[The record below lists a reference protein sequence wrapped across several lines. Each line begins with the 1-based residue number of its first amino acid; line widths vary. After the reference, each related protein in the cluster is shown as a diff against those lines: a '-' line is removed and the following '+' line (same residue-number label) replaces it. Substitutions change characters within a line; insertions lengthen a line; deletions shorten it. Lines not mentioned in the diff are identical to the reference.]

1 MGAGSRPRRRV
12 NTLRH
17 VARRALLAVVVLVAL
32 LALTLLL
39 FLLPPVVHALLDL
52 AHAPTL
58 LGVEPL
64 IARGL
69 SDQLVRDL
77 LFGGTFDAQLGGEVF
92 LSSSERS
99 HLVDVGVL
107 FRGLVLVGAGA
118 LALLSVLAIG
128 RRRWVLQGIRDGA
141 VLLGAGAAFVGG
153 AFLIAFDATFTTAH
167 QLLFPAGTWTF
178 NPATDHLVQL
188 YPEPFWVAAA
198 IGFCAVL
205 MAAAATGFRL
215 ARRRRR

>member
-1 MGAGSRPRRRV
+1 MNALRRA
-12 NTLRH
+12 
-17 VARRALLAVVVLVAL
+17 ARRALLAAAVLTAL

-52 AHAPTL
+52 ASAPAL
-58 LGVEPL
+58 LGVDPEA
-64 IARGL
+64 ARGL
-69 SDQLVRDL
+69 SDQLVGDL

-92 LSSSERS
+92 LSASERS

-107 FRGLVLVGAGA
+107 FRGLVLIGAGA
-118 LALLSVLAIG
+118 LALLSLLVIR
-128 RRRWVLQGIRDGA
+128 RRRWALQGIRDGA
-141 VLLGAGAAFVGG
+141 VLLGVGAALVGG
-153 AFLIAFDATFTTAH
+153 AFLFAFDATFTAAH

-188 YPEPFWVAAA
+188 YPEAFWVTAA
-198 IGFCAVL
+198 IGFCVVLVLIAV
-205 MAAAATGFRL
+205 TGFRV

>member
-1 MGAGSRPRRRV
+1 MNALRRA
-12 NTLRH
+12 
-17 VARRALLAVVVLVAL
+17 ARRALLAAAVLTAL

-52 AHAPTL
+52 ASAPAL
-58 LGVEPL
+58 LGVDPEA
-64 IARGL
+64 ARGL
-69 SDQLVRDL
+69 SDQLVGDL

-92 LSSSERS
+92 LSASERS

-107 FRGLVLVGAGA
+107 FRGLVLIGAGA
-118 LALLSVLAIG
+118 LALLSLLAIR
-128 RRRWVLQGIRDGA
+128 RRRWALQGIRDGA
-141 VLLGAGAAFVGG
+141 VLLGVGAALVGG
-153 AFLIAFDATFTTAH
+153 AFLFAFDATFTAAH

-188 YPEPFWVAAA
+188 YPEAFWVTAA
-198 IGFCAVL
+198 IGFCVVLVLIAV
-205 MAAAATGFRL
+205 TGFRV

>member
-1 MGAGSRPRRRV
+1 MNALRRA
-12 NTLRH
+12 
-17 VARRALLAVVVLVAL
+17 ARRALLAAAVLTAL

-52 AHAPTL
+52 ASAPAL
-58 LGVEPL
+58 LGVDPEA
-64 IARGL
+64 ARGL
-69 SDQLVRDL
+69 SDQLVGDL

-92 LSSSERS
+92 LSASERS

-107 FRGLVLVGAGA
+107 FRGLVLIGAGA
-118 LALLSVLAIG
+118 LALLSLLAIR
-128 RRRWVLQGIRDGA
+128 RRRWLLQGVRDGA
-141 VLLGAGAAFVGG
+141 VLLGAGAALVGG
-153 AFLIAFDATFTTAH
+153 AFLFAFDATFTAAH

-178 NPATDHLVQL
+178 NPATDRLVQL
-188 YPEPFWVAAA
+188 YPETFWVAAA

-205 MAAAATGFRL
+205 VATAAVGFRV

>member
-1 MGAGSRPRRRV
+1 MNALRRA
-12 NTLRH
+12 
-17 VARRALLAVVVLVAL
+17 ARRALLAAAVLTAL

-52 AHAPTL
+52 ASAPAL
-58 LGVEPL
+58 LGVDPEA
-64 IARGL
+64 ARGL
-69 SDQLVRDL
+69 SDQLVGDL

-92 LSSSERS
+92 LSAAERS

-107 FRGLVLVGAGA
+107 FRGLVLIGAGA
-118 LALLSVLAIG
+118 LALVSLLVIR
-128 RRRWVLQGIRDGA
+128 RRRWALQGIRDGA
-141 VLLGAGAAFVGG
+141 VLLGVGAALVGG
-153 AFLIAFDATFTTAH
+153 AFLFAFDATFTAAH

-188 YPEPFWVAAA
+188 YPEAFWVTAA
-198 IGFCAVL
+198 IGFCVVLVLIAV
-205 MAAAATGFRL
+205 TGFRV

>member
-1 MGAGSRPRRRV
+1 MNALRRA
-12 NTLRH
+12 
-17 VARRALLAVVVLVAL
+17 ARRALLAAAVLTAL

-52 AHAPTL
+52 ASAPAL
-58 LGVEPL
+58 LGVDPEA
-64 IARGL
+64 ARGL
-69 SDQLVRDL
+69 SDQLVGDL

-92 LSSSERS
+92 LSASERS

-107 FRGLVLVGAGA
+107 FRGLVLIGAGA
-118 LALLSVLAIG
+118 LALLSLLAIR
-128 RRRWVLQGIRDGA
+128 RRRWALQGIRDGA
-141 VLLGAGAAFVGG
+141 VLLGVGAALVGAAFL
-153 AFLIAFDATFTTAH
+153 FAFDATFTAAH

-188 YPEPFWVAAA
+188 YPEAFWVTAA
-198 IGFCAVL
+198 IGFCVVLVLIAV
-205 MAAAATGFRL
+205 TGFRV